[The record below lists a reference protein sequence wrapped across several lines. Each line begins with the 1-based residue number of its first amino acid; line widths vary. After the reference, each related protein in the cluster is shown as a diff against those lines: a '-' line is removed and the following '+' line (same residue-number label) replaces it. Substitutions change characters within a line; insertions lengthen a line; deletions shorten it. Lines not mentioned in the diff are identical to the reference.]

1 MMDIGTVTSVGIHF
15 MTDCCLRKRLIIFI
29 YSRKHQITMPCPPRA
44 SGVDL
49 TFILFACCQRKD
61 DGFLSMI

>member
-29 YSRKHQITMPCPPRA
+29 YSRYGDEIWLVA
-44 SGVDL
+44 
-49 TFILFACCQRKD
+49 ILGCGDMWINTHSEF
-61 DGFLSMI
+61 